1 TGEVLAQKGDKLDRK
16 LLNKIIP
23 YLERE
28 EDKLGEDVKEPQE
41 AVLDEPIRLQSI
53 EVVDPTDPDGE
64 RTLKVIGN
72 AGVEKNVSILQ
83 RRILWGRSAI
93 SSTGFMA
100 SVVQMIATIWVIGDS
115 VRWANSCKI
124 SFASVFPVWSESC
137 ANGCRFKIHLA

>member
-1 TGEVLAQKGDKLDRK
+1 KYCLLQQVLQESIIVPKTGDVLAQKGHKLDSK

-28 EDKLGEDVKEPQE
+28 ENKLGVDVKDPQE

-72 AGVEKNVSILQ
+72 AGVEKNVKHITPADILASISYFFNL
-83 RRILWGRSAI
+83 LHGVGN
-93 SSTGFMA
+93 T
-100 SVVQMIATIWVIGDS
+100 D
-115 VRWANSCKI
+115 
-124 SFASVFPVWSESC
+124 
-137 ANGCRFKIHLA
+137 